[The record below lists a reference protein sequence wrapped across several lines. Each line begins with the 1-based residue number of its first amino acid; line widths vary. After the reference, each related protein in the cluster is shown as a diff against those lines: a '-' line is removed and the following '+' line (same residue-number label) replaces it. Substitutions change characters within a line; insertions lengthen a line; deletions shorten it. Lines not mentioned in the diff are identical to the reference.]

1 MDWKGR
7 MIGPRE
13 LGITAKSF
21 FGLVFRTGAEE
32 GQNAASRLAGMASSR
47 KDRNRTQLDGRNR
60 MGEMIQVKRPDG
72 KTCPAYLVAPK
83 TANAPGFVCIQEYWG
98 LNDQIKKT
106 ADRFAEAGYR
116 ALVPDLYRGKVAKAA
131 DEAAHMMS
139 NLNFPDAAEQ
149 DIRGALQHL
158 KQRSKKKV
166 AVGGFCMGGAL
177 TLLAALRV
185 PEMDAG
191 ACFYGLPPVDPA
203 EFKKIKIPLI
213 CHFANQ
219 DDWCTPARV
228 NELENMLKQSKSSFE
243 IYRYDAKHAF
253 MNEARPEVYH
263 TASAKLAWDR
273 TLSFLKKALA

>member
-1 MDWKGR
+1 
-7 MIGPRE
+7 
-13 LGITAKSF
+13 
-21 FGLVFRTGAEE
+21 
-32 GQNAASRLAGMASSR
+32 
-47 KDRNRTQLDGRNR
+47 
-60 MGEMIQVKRPDG
+60 MGEMIQVERPDG

-83 TANAPGFVCIQEYWG
+83 AANAPGFVCIQEYWG

-106 ADRFAEAGYR
+106 ANRFAEAGYR
-116 ALVPDLYRGKVAKAA
+116 ALVPDLYRGKVARAA
-131 DEAAHMMS
+131 DEATHMLS

-149 DIRGALQHL
+149 DIRGALQDL
-158 KQRSKKKV
+158 KQTSKKKV

-191 ACFYGLPPVDPA
+191 ACFYGLPPVDPV

-228 NELENMLKQSKSSFE
+228 NELENLLKQSKSSFE
-243 IYRYDAKHAF
+243 MYRYDAKHAF
-253 MNEARPEVYH
+253 MNEARPEVYD